1 MNPRQRR
8 HLKYSLNC
16 SYLINFQLVHHSR
29 LRKKSKQNPASS
41 PPPPGHY
48 IKIIIFYKIRLYKQ
62 GTSFFCLVSLD
73 NNYDK
78 KSLIFQLRQDGD
90 CSGRAGSRRSI
101 HRKIGA
107 IRRGGKRRA
116 HGPSAGCPSV
126 GVGRQQK
133 LIIWYRPTKHSLPL
147 TKLTKLSY
155 EWKVEWFCIGE
166 KMDSP

>member
-48 IKIIIFYKIRLYKQ
+48 IKIIFYKIRLYKQ
-62 GTSFFCLVSLD
+62 GKSFFCLDISYFLVSLD

-78 KSLIFQLRQDGD
+78 KKSLIIQLRQDGD

-101 HRKIGA
+101 HRKVGA
-107 IRRGGKRRA
+107 IRRRGCRGT
-116 HGPSAGCPSV
+116 HGPAAGGPSLRV
-126 GVGRQQK
+126 GLQRKIVI
-133 LIIWYRPTKHSLPL
+133 LIDQNSILFL
-147 TKLTKLSY
+147 LLS
-155 EWKVEWFCIGE
+155 
-166 KMDSP
+166 

>member
-1 MNPRQRR
+1 MFLSSSRQHSSSQFLPALLLSWLEPIRWIFCV
-8 HLKYSLNC
+8 LNE
-16 SYLINFQLVHHSR
+16 SKTRTTFQIFFELLIFNFQLVHHSR

-62 GTSFFCLVSLD
+62 GKSFFCLVSLD

-133 LIIWYRPTKHSLPL
+133 LII
-147 TKLTKLSY
+147 
-155 EWKVEWFCIGE
+155 
-166 KMDSP
+166 